1 MAGPIRMAV
10 RWMVPAG
17 QTRAIAGALQ
27 EVMLA
32 TRRQRGCLGCSMA
45 TQAGER
51 VTLLYEED
59 WDTEE
64 NLKRQVRSPQFTI
77 LAGLLESA
85 IEPPLIEFT
94 LPCGTRGLEY
104 AEEIRRGTN
113 AL

>member
-1 MAGPIRMAV
+1 MAV
-10 RWMVPAG
+10 RWTVPAR
-17 QTRAIAGALQ
+17 QTRAISHALQ

-32 TRRQRGCLGCSMA
+32 TRCQHGCLGCSMA

-51 VTLLYEED
+51 VTLLYQEE

-64 NLKRQVRSPQFTI
+64 SLRRRVLSQQFVT

-85 IEPPLIEFT
+85 IEPPFVEFT
-94 LPCGTRGLEY
+94 LPTGTRGLDY